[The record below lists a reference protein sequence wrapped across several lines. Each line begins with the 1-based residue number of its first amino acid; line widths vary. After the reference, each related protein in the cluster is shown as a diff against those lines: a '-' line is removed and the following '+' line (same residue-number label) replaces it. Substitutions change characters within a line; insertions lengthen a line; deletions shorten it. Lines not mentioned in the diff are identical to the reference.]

1 MAPRVLVVREARTT
15 IAPSVLSELR
25 RRFEIEVTVA
35 ICESE
40 IENYDLVLFFED
52 AGLEQSFELE
62 GLAGARRGENVIVLQ
77 ERPSVAGIVRA
88 LRSGVAAVLPSVDDA
103 GQIVQTCEDVLS
115 NLRLRDALG
124 RLEAESAP
132 VSREAALHGDS
143 PAVEEL
149 RRGLRVAAAS
159 DLPVLITGEAG
170 SGKTRCARVLHA
182 QSASRAHA
190 PFVALGPGAP
200 ELAESED
207 FFDSGFGGTLFVSD
221 VAELPFELQAKL
233 LRALERLESR
243 AGEAG
248 MPRLVAA
255 TSRELSAE
263 VGAGRFVGGLFAK
276 LEPLSVTVPP
286 LRERGHD
293 VLTLAYHFLRSASSP
308 ARRLM
313 GLTPLA
319 AMALLNYPWPGNV
332 RELEQCIRSAAA
344 IARYDLVREI
354 DLPRHVASLP
364 GDTGGTSEI
373 DPLSDI
379 EREHVLTVLRSV
391 RGNKTRAS
399 RLLGV
404 DRKTL
409 YRKLESYGLISELRP
424 RVRATPIVNVRGPNG
439 SA

>member
-40 IENYDLVLFFED
+40 IEHYDLVLFFED
-52 AGLEQSFELE
+52 AGPEQSFELE
-62 GLAGARRGENVIVLQ
+62 GLTGSRRGENVIVLK
-77 ERPSVAGIVRA
+77 ESPSVPGIVRA

-115 NLRLRDALG
+115 NLKLRDALG
-124 RLEAESAP
+124 RLEAERAP
-132 VSREAALHGDS
+132 VSHEPALHGDS
-143 PAVEEL
+143 PAADEL
-149 RRGLRVAAAS
+149 RRRLRVAGAS
-159 DLPVLITGEAG
+159 ALPVLLTGETG
-170 SGKTRCARVLHA
+170 SGKTLCARIIHA
-182 QSASRAHA
+182 EATARAHM

-200 ELAESED
+200 ELAASED
-207 FFDSGFGGTLFVSD
+207 FFDSAELAGTFFVND

-233 LRALERLESR
+233 LRALERLEAR
-243 AGEAG
+243 AFAEGA
-248 MPRLVAA
+248 PRLIAA
-255 TSRELSAE
+255 TSRDLSLE
-263 VGAGRFVGGLFAK
+263 VGAGRFLGGLYAR
-276 LEPLSVTVPP
+276 LAPLVVPVP
-286 LRERGHD
+286 ALRERGHD
-293 VLTLAYHFLRSASSP
+293 VLTLAYHFLHRASSP

-319 AMALLNYPWPGNV
+319 AMSLLNYPWPGNV
-332 RELEQCIRSAAA
+332 RELEQCIGSAAA
-344 IARYDLVREI
+344 IARYDLLREI
-354 DLPRHVASLP
+354 DLPRHVANLP
-364 GDTGGTSEI
+364 GDATGAPEI
-373 DPLSDI
+373 DPLSAI

-409 YRKLESYGLISELRP
+409 YRKLESYGLISELRG
-424 RVRATPIVNVRGPNG
+424 RGTPSVNVRGPTG